1 MCLIHLFAIIILPIA
16 TGMQFIFSSEE
27 MHAILTHPEIKE
39 IVEWTPHGRSWRI
52 VKQRAFE
59 NDILPKYFEH
69 SKMTSFVRQ
78 VNGWGFRRLSKSNE
92 YYHEFFLRSMPWL
105 VKKMR
110 RPRVSE
116 KKHIDAELEP
126 DFYAISRQF
135 QVPNN
140 RPTREVRAL
149 HKVIGE
155 GAKARMPVVWDVD
168 TPPASPSPALPD
180 PTAPQGVANHFAAGF
195 MAAQAYHSNQARNA
209 RNELEAALVARIQPP
224 QPQPLGNVT
233 DLLLQRADAV
243 QTARNDLQRAQNELL
258 LQEVAASERER
269 ALQLLQRPNQMA
281 GNSLSLQEAAAAL
294 INSQPS
300 SLTEQASLQRL
311 QQPIQAP
318 SSLQMAQD
326 DLRLRE
332 AAATAAA
339 TALLN
344 SQPNGALSE
353 QASLN
358 HLQELQRARNSL
370 RLQEAAAALNS
381 QPSTLS
387 EQELQRQIQ
396 ELRGLNG
403 TFPPFNL

>member
-1 MCLIHLFAIIILPIA
+1 M
-16 TGMQFIFSSEE
+16 
-27 MHAILTHPEIKE
+27 
-39 IVEWTPHGRSWRI
+39 
-52 VKQRAFE
+52 
-59 NDILPKYFEH
+59 
-69 SKMTSFVRQ
+69 
-78 VNGWGFRRLSKSNE
+78 
-92 YYHEFFLRSMPWL
+92 
-105 VKKMR
+105 
-110 RPRVSE
+110 
-116 KKHIDAELEP
+116 
-126 DFYAISRQF
+126 
-135 QVPNN
+135 
-140 RPTREVRAL
+140 
-149 HKVIGE
+149 
-155 GAKARMPVVWDVD
+155 
-168 TPPASPSPALPD
+168 
-180 PTAPQGVANHFAAGF
+180 
-195 MAAQAYHSNQARNA
+195 
-209 RNELEAALVARIQPP
+209 
-224 QPQPLGNVT
+224 
-233 DLLLQRADAV
+233 
-243 QTARNDLQRAQNELL
+243 AQNELL
-258 LQEVAASERER
+258 LQEVAASGRER
-269 ALQLLQRPNQMA
+269 ALQLLQQPNQMA

-339 TALLN
+339 TALMN

-358 HLQELQRARNSL
+358 HLQELQRARNNL

>member
-1 MCLIHLFAIIILPIA
+1 MPHSLSFAIIILPIA

-135 QVPNN
+135 PVPNN

-180 PTAPQGVANHFAAGF
+180 PAVPAPQGVANHFAAGF

-281 GNSLSLQEAAAAL
+281 GNNLRLQEAAAAL

-311 QQPIQAP
+311 QQPTIQTAR
-318 SSLQMAQD
+318 SNLQMAQD

-332 AAATAAA
+332 VAA
-339 TALLN
+339 TALIN
-344 SQPNGALSE
+344 SQPNAALSE
-353 QASLN
+353 QASLQ
-358 HLQELQRARNSL
+358 HLQELQRAQNNL
-370 RLQEAAAALNS
+370 RLQEASAVLDNS

-387 EQELQRQIQ
+387 EQELLQRLQQ
-396 ELRGLNG
+396 LQQFERG
-403 TFPPFNL
+403 